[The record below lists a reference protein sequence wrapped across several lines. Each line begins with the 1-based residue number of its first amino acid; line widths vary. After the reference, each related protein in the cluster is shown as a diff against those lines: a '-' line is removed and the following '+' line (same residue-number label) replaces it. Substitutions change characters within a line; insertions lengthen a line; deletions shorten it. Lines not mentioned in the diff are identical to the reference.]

1 MNYKNYSFQRIT
13 DHSAPSD
20 NPRLYHNYGDFVSGS
35 YESYESEGTEE
46 SSEYTNYYQQR
57 YSEQLEYLGYTEYDV
72 EIGQNLKTLSVSV
85 VFSRGKCDLK
95 CRCFTEDLT
104 DERNEDAFSEIVAL
118 LGKVTTAVS
127 KELEIL
133 IEQHLNNQGFN
144 DICFSQGTEKM
155 ITVFAKKGDIK
166 YSVTFFAEY
175 TSTTIPANSG
185 SLQAENTRINFDAME
200 GHEFEYFCADVLR
213 KYGFENV
220 TVTQGSGDQG
230 IDVIA
235 YRDGIKHGIQC
246 KCYTSAIGNKA
257 IQEALAGK
265 IFYQCHVGIVL
276 TNNYFTRSAV
286 ELAEH
291 SGIVLWDRYKL
302 LQMINNGKV
311 FIKEGDMG
319 VPE

>member
-1 MNYKNYSFQRIT
+1 MNYHKPTFRGVT
-13 DHSAPSD
+13 GHSEPPD
-20 NPRLYHNYGDFVSGS
+20 NPRLYHNYGDFGSDS
-35 YESYESEGTEE
+35 YESYVSEGAEE
-46 SSEYTNYYQQR
+46 SSEYANYYRQR

-85 VFSRGKCDLK
+85 TFSRGKCDMK
-95 CRCFTEDLT
+95 CRCFTADLT
-104 DERNEDAFSEIVAL
+104 DERNEEAFSEIVSFL
-118 LGKVTTAVS
+118 SKITTAVS
-127 KELEIL
+127 KELEPL
-133 IEQHLNNQGFN
+133 IEKHLNNQGFS
-144 DICFSQGTEKM
+144 DIRISQGTEKT
-155 ITVFAKKGDIK
+155 ITFFAHKGGIK
-166 YSVTFFAEY
+166 YSVTLFAEY
-175 TSTTIPANSG
+175 TSTTISVNNSN
-185 SLQAENTRINFDAME
+185 LQVENTRINFDAMD
-200 GHEFEYFCADVLR
+200 GHEFEHFCADVLR

-246 KCYTSAIGNKA
+246 KCYSSAIGNKA

-276 TNNYFTRSAV
+276 TNNYFTKAAV

-302 LQMINNGKV
+302 LKMIDNAT
-311 FIKEGDMG
+311 ITT
-319 VPE
+319 